1 MGHPIFEAMKM
12 SEVYRYTWIQEVL
25 LRCLPWFGEHHV
37 YLYIY
42 MCVCVHVYVYH
53 VLPRWLDFFGGRNYH
68 QLTQDRCRVVGVF
81 FPAAVGLVCG

>member
-42 MCVCVHVYVYH
+42 ICVYVYMYMFTMFY
-53 VLPRWLDFFGGRNYH
+53 LDGLIFLGGETTIN
-68 QLTQDRCRVVGVF
+68 
-81 FPAAVGLVCG
+81 